1 MKYLLLLLLISCQA
15 SVPSDPRMPYGTDS
29 LITSTRF
36 DSDTLVCASG
46 SGIII
51 KSGPDINQNR
61 KLDTLEVQNTSIL
74 CNGAAGKDGKD
85 GAVCST
91 TQMND
96 GASITCSD
104 GSKATIKDGAAGV
117 GTQGLPGA
125 AGRGCYVQ
133 PTAGGQ
139 EIVCGSSTATVL
151 NGTDGLSCS
160 TTQTSSG
167 ATITCANG
175 TTATILN
182 GTQGVTGAT
191 GSQGIAGTSCTVTS
205 VVGGSKI
212 VCGGTE
218 SLVTNGTSP
227 TAAYNI
233 VRAIEP
239 CGHNSSPYKE
249 VLLLLASGDILAS
262 FSDTQSGYNTRL
274 AFIPNGNSYLDTDS
288 SGCAFSIGG
297 TGSSRVVSWRAG
309 SNSYSTWPAG
319 SVSAAP

>member
-1 MKYLLLLLLISCQA
+1 MKYLLVLLLISCR
-15 SVPSDPRMPYGTDS
+15 PNLPRDNRVPYGTDS

-36 DSDTLVCASG
+36 DSDSLVCASG

-61 KLDTLEVQNTSIL
+61 KLDPLEVQNTSIL
-74 CNGAAGKDGKD
+74 CDGVAGKDGKD

-125 AGRGCYVQ
+125 AGRGD
-133 PTAGGQ
+133 T
-139 EIVCGSSTATVL
+139 TATVL
-151 NGTDGLSCS
+151 NGTNGTNGTNGLSCS

-182 GTQGVTGAT
+182 GTQGAT
-191 GSQGIAGTSCTVTS
+191 GSTGTQGVAGTNCTVTS

-212 VCGGTE
+212 VCGTTE

-274 AFIPNGNSYLDTDS
+274 AFIPNGNNYSDTDS
-288 SGCAFSIGG
+288 SFCQFGIGG
-297 TGSSRVVSWRAG
+297 VGSSRVVSWPAG